1 MKNYYRILFL
11 FKENNFI
18 IQYYI
23 NEFNTI
29 SMNTLNTLFL
39 STPSRSISFDLK
51 FNDSIS
57 LYGLPI
63 RMSEMS
69 LKPTDKDSGYRL
81 FNLDC
86 ANHVPG
92 DLQSLYGSI
101 PIVHSLNTNKTI
113 SSILYDNPSDTWID
127 LSFNDHNNDKSL
139 KFVSQGGIVNLYMY
153 SDTDYNRIFYK
164 QSLITG
170 FSKLHPLFSLGYH
183 QCRWSYMNQG
193 EVEELIDNFENHEIP
208 FDVIWLDI
216 DVL

>member
-1 MKNYYRILFL
+1 MFVKHHENENYIEIKTEDEEVNFKYENINKRINSMKNYYRILFL

-101 PIVHSLNTNKTI
+101 PIVHSFFTIIQVILGLIYPLMITITI
-113 SSILYDNPSDTWID
+113 S
-127 LSFNDHNNDKSL
+127 
-139 KFVSQGGIVNLYMY
+139 
-153 SDTDYNRIFYK
+153 R
-164 QSLITG
+164 
-170 FSKLHPLFSLGYH
+170 
-183 QCRWSYMNQG
+183 
-193 EVEELIDNFENHEIP
+193 
-208 FDVIWLDI
+208 
-216 DVL
+216 